1 MKLLEWRVRRVPV
14 GKISLILGILAFVLF
29 ATWKIWALTG
39 YWSLEPAFD
48 SIRNFFLNLRDKFG
62 GPGEL
67 PMGLYNTIIITLKLL
82 GILVVLLLI
91 GAYSTLME
99 RKILAFM
106 QDRLG
111 PTRVGPRGILQPIAD
126 GLKLLQKECI
136 VPLGADRNFHYLA
149 PVICFIPAL
158 MGAVLIPFGKG
169 LIPVDLNVGILYFF
183 ALGAFGEL
191 GIFLAAWGSN
201 NKYSAIAGFRAVAQ
215 LVSYE
220 IPMAFCIMSIVLL
233 SGSLKIG
240 DIINAQIEGAT
251 AYGGLGFPI
260 WFIVPQFLGFLIF
273 FLSAVAETN
282 RTPFDLAEAE
292 SELVSGFHTEYT
304 GLRWA
309 FFFLAEYVNIFIGA
323 SIITA
328 MYLGGYA
335 GPELP
340 FLGITLSSV
349 VWFCLKVFLI
359 FFIIVWLRGTLPRL
373 RVDQLMM
380 LCWKRLIP
388 IAMANFLLTGIF
400 VFANTVRL
408 TPQLWPVHLE
418 NSAYTSIAAI
428 VFILIAMFGL
438 AWFFA
443 KDLLKPIKER
453 DA

>member
-1 MKLLEWRVRRVPV
+1 MNILNWRIRSVPV
-14 GKISLILGILAFVLF
+14 GKILLLFSGLALFILA
-29 ATWKIWALTG
+29 ACKIWALTN
-39 YWSLEPAFD
+39 YWSLEPVFD
-48 SIRNFFLNLRDKFG
+48 SIRSMFLDLRKNFG
-62 GPGEL
+62 GPGQM
-67 PMGLYNTIIITLKLL
+67 PMGLYNTIILTLKLL
-82 GILVVLLLI
+82 GILVVLLLV
-91 GAYSTLME
+91 GAYSTYVE

-158 MGAVLIPFGKG
+158 MGAVIIPFGKG
-169 LIPVDLNVGILYFF
+169 MIPVDLNVGILYFF

-220 IPMAFCIMSIVLL
+220 IPMAFAIMSIVVL
-233 SGSLKIG
+233 SGSLKIS
-240 DIINAQIEGAT
+240 DIINAQIDGIT
-251 AYGGLGFPI
+251 AHGGLGFPI

-323 SIITA
+323 AIIAT

-349 VWFCLKVFLI
+349 FWFCFKVFLI

-380 LCWKRLIP
+380 TCWKRLIP
-388 IAMANFLLTGIF
+388 ISMANFLLTGIF
-400 VFANTVRL
+400 VLANTVRL
-408 TPQLWPVHLE
+408 TPQLWSVHLE
-418 NSAYTSIAAI
+418 NSAYTSIAAL
-428 VFILIAMFGL
+428 VGILILMFGL
-438 AWFFA
+438 AWYFA
-443 KDLLKPIKER
+443 KDLTKPLKER
-453 DA
+453 ET